1 MIKKEKYNIAVVGAT
16 GAVGRKILEVLEKRH
31 FPVGTIRLIASEKS
45 AGQTVFFKKESL
57 SIESLSDKTFKDID
71 IAFFS
76 AGSELSRKIA
86 AQAVS
91 SGAVVIDNSSA
102 FRNDDSVPLVIP
114 EINAQDAFRH
124 KGIISNPNCTTA
136 IMLTVLNPIHKV
148 FRIKTIVVSS
158 YQSVSGAGYK
168 GISEL
173 KSQVSKISGSDA
185 VPSAF
190 RHRIAYNVIPHIDQ
204 FTSNGYTKEEMKML
218 DETRK
223 ILHDDS
229 IKVSATC
236 VRVPVISAHSMAV
249 TFITVKKVSP
259 DKVREIISASKGA
272 KVFDDPDNFEYPMPV
287 NTEGKDECFAGR
299 IRSDLAFENG
309 ISMWVCGDQL
319 LKGAA
324 LNAVQIAEL
333 IVGKNGKI

>member
-1 MIKKEKYNIAVVGAT
+1 MIKKEKLNIAVIGAT
-16 GAVGRKILEVLEKRH
+16 GAVGKKILEVLEKRN
-31 FPVGTIRLIASEKS
+31 FPVGELRLIASQKS
-45 AGQTVFFKKESL
+45 VGETAFFKGVP
-57 SIESLSDKTFKDID
+57 IVIGSLSDNTFNGID

-86 AQAVS
+86 DQAIS

-114 EINAQDAFRH
+114 EINPEDAFLH

-136 IMLTVLNPIHKV
+136 IMLTVLHRVHKE
-148 FRIKTIVVSS
+148 FKIKTIVVSS

-173 KSQVSKISGSDA
+173 KSQVSDNSVTEKDT
-185 VPSAF
+185 SAF
-190 RHRIAYNVIPHIDQ
+190 PHRIAFNVIPHIDQ
-204 FTSNGYTKEEMKML
+204 FTSNGYTKEEIKML

-229 IKVSATC
+229 IRVSATC
-236 VRVPVISAHSMAV
+236 VRVPVVSVHSMAV
-249 TFITVKKVSP
+249 NFVTEKEVSP
-259 DKVREIISASKGA
+259 DEVKDIISGSRGA
-272 KVFDDPDNFEYPMPV
+272 GVLDDPQNFIYPMPV
-287 NTEGKDECFAGR
+287 NAEGKDDCFAGR
-299 IRSDLAFENG
+299 IRKDTAFDNG
-309 ISMWVCGDQL
+309 ISLWICGDQL

-333 IVGKNGKI
+333 ITGKNGQI

>member
-1 MIKKEKYNIAVVGAT
+1 MIRKEKYNIAILGAT
-16 GAVGRKILEVLEKRH
+16 GAVGRKILEVLERRNY
-31 FPVGTIRLIASEKS
+31 PVDKIRLVASERS
-45 AGQTVFFKKESL
+45 AGRTVIFKGKQIQ
-57 SIESLSDKTFKDID
+57 IESLNDNTFKDID

-76 AGSELSRKIA
+76 AGSELSKKIA
-86 AQAVS
+86 SQAVS

-102 FRNDDSVPLVIP
+102 FRNDNSVPLVIP
-114 EINAQDAFRH
+114 EINAQDAFTH
-124 KGIISNPNCTTA
+124 SGIISNPNCTTA
-136 IMLTVLNPIHKV
+136 IMLTVLNPIHKMSG
-148 FRIKTIVVSS
+148 IKTILVSS

-173 KSQVSKISGSDA
+173 RSQVSEGSENEA
-185 VPSAF
+185 VASVFP
-190 RHRIAYNVIPHIDQ
+190 HRIVYNVIPHIDQ
-204 FTSNGYTKEEMKML
+204 FTPNGYTKEEMKML

-223 ILHDDS
+223 ILHNKS
-229 IKVSATC
+229 INVSATC

-249 TFITVKKVSP
+249 TFITEKKLKV
-259 DKVREIISASKGA
+259 DKVREIISISKG
-272 KVFDDPDNFEYPMPV
+272 VILLDDPDNYKYPMPV

-309 ISMWVCGDQL
+309 ISMWICGDQL

-333 IVGKNGKI
+333 IIKANEKI